1 MTSAGA
7 SETYA
12 CTVKIGY
19 SQVQSLLTQ
28 GRLPRGTLHFG
39 VIEPSSQKR
48 QGHNG
53 EESQKKCAAENR
65 AYISGIFA
73 GMNISQYRGQPRHD
87 RKRNEQRH
95 KPDADDD

>member
-1 MTSAGA
+1 MAPAGP

-19 SQVQSLLTQ
+19 SQIQSLLAQ
-28 GRLPRGTLHFG
+28 GRLPRGAFHLG
-39 VIEPSSQKR
+39 VIEPSSQKC
-48 QGHNG
+48 QGPNG
-53 EESQKKCAAENR
+53 EESQEKCAPENR

-87 RKRNEQRH
+87 RKWNEQRH